1 MTYYCLFIG
10 RASSVLRNAL
20 VRGRRGFPVHIAKV
34 ESIAQQWHV
43 YLARYEHCY
52 LCRLI
57 IIIVCIGF
65 NGCELCKPTCE
76 MCIGM
81 IFRWRPW
88 NSQFKLSKRVPGSC
102 PDETHLSVVDTEVCP
117 SAADTP
123 F

>member
-20 VRGRRGFPVHIAKV
+20 MRGRRGFPVHIAKV

-52 LCRLI
+52 LYRLI
-57 IIIVCIGF
+57 IIIVCSGF
-65 NGCELCKPTCE
+65 IGCELCQPTCA

-81 IFRWRPW
+81 IFRWS
-88 NSQFKLSKRVPGSC
+88 SQFSLF
-102 PDETHLSVVDTEVCP
+102 L
-117 SAADTP
+117 
-123 F
+123 